1 MSDAI
6 NPDHYKIGGIETFDV
21 IKAKSTTEELIGYC
35 KGNNRKYLDRRGHKQ
50 SVNLSEIEK
59 LKNRIEECDK
69 QAWYLEKEK
78 QIYTEQLAKLSS
90 PKLMPDEWIEYP
102 LHDEN

>member
-21 IKAKSTTEELIGYC
+21 IKAKSTEEELIGYC

-50 SVNLSEIEK
+50 NGNLSEIDK

-69 QAWYLEKEK
+69 QAWYLQKERD
-78 QIYTEQLAKLSS
+78 IYLAKLAKLQS
-90 PKLMPDEWIEYP
+90 PAIMPDIYIDDP
-102 LHDEN
+102 LVDED